1 MASNVEELRRCHA
14 EIVRRH
20 GDWTAHTIR
29 LVGDFYT
36 LNDRKRIA
44 SNALR
49 LRRFLQLAAD
59 LAEKPL
65 DQLRV
70 LDLACLEGMYG
81 IEFALHGAEVVAV
94 EIRDDH
100 IVKARFA
107 AEALGLSRYEVRKD
121 DVRNLSP
128 DQYGNFDVVLCI
140 GILYHLDSPDVFDVI
155 KRMSSVCSR
164 LLIIDTH
171 ISNLRGRRL
180 AVDGQNY
187 RGRKIFEHLPW
198 TTAAQRAR
206 KPWASI
212 DNPSSVWL
220 SSASLESALQDA
232 GFTSVSDCG
241 VPALL
246 EPRVNR
252 ATFAAVKGNPVALRC
267 TPGESAASLPRVME
281 TSMTEMATRHVRSA
295 VGIVRT
301 KLGEWRRRSAKCQ

>member
-1 MASNVEELRRCHA
+1 MATDIEELRRRHA
-14 EIVRRH
+14 GIVRLH
-20 GDWTAHTIR
+20 GEWTSHTIH
-29 LVGDFYT
+29 LGGGFYT
-36 LNDRKRIA
+36 LDEPSRIA
-44 SNALR
+44 SNARR

-65 DQLRV
+65 AQLRV
-70 LDLACLEGMYG
+70 LDLACLEGMFG

-107 AEALGLSRYEVRKD
+107 AEALGLSRYEVRQD

-155 KRMSSVCSR
+155 KRMSSVCTR
-164 LLIIDTH
+164 LLILDTH

-180 AVDGQNY
+180 AVDGQTY

-267 TPGESAASLPRVME
+267 TPDENGSPLPRVME
-281 TSMTEMATRHVRSA
+281 ASMTEMATRHVRSA

-301 KLGEWRRRSAKCQ
+301 KLREWRRRSAR